1 MILDS
6 NKTALLI
13 FTRTAASEVQH
24 KTLLRK
30 GASQNQK
37 LVLTQELINRTRQLG
52 AQSGLDVVVC
62 TDFNQHGETFGKRLS
77 NAISETFAKGYS
89 EVIAIGTDT
98 PALSL
103 SHINRAVIS
112 LQNQNIALG
121 PSTDGG
127 VYLIGIHRKAF
138 NPNSF
143 ESLPWLTSNVYE
155 ALLQQSL
162 NKGNEVVSLETLS
175 DIDDVKGLYTAIGEL
190 KCTDQFY
197 KLSLQFLV
205 EPIVPFPTS
214 SQIPSFYDGLPIGLR
229 APPTA

>member
-1 MILDS
+1 M
-6 NKTALLI
+6 
-13 FTRTAASEVQH
+13 
-24 KTLLRK
+24 LRK

-37 LVLTQELINRTRQLG
+37 LVLTQELINRTRKLG
-52 AQSGLDVVVC
+52 AQSGLNVVVC

-77 NAISETFAKGYS
+77 NAISETFAKGYR

-103 SHINRAVIS
+103 SHINRAVLS
-112 LQNQNIALG
+112 VQNQNIVLG

-127 VYLIGIHRKAF
+127 IYLIGIHRKAF

-162 NKGNEVVSLETLS
+162 NKGNEAVSLETLS
-175 DIDDVKGLYTAIGEL
+175 DIDDVQSLYTAMSEL

-205 EPIVPFPTS
+205 EPIVPFPIS
-214 SQIPSFYDGLPIGLR
+214 SQIPSFYDGLAIGLR